1 MDHIAHI
8 RIESNENN
16 EVRVEEKVTEH
27 SKKVAVLADIY
38 SSPFRMASA
47 AHISAL
53 LHDVGKLNYDFDGYI
68 KHENG
73 IKRGEIDH
81 SYAGAKFLL
90 ELVSNDD
97 DKYKKEVARLIARII
112 ISHHGL
118 NDWYTRNNDD
128 YFDYRCSKNERYDE
142 IKSNISELIYDSK
155 LDELLNKAADEYR
168 RIFEKMKEICCAK
181 DRKQY
186 FTTLAFYHG
195 LLERLTESCLIDAD
209 RTATAEFMDGTEII
223 ESSED
228 EILRNWLDMKQ
239 RMDNKLSKFSESD
252 SLISKLRMNISD
264 RCCAFAKNDVGIA
277 QLIVP
282 TGGGKTLS
290 ALRFAIEYAVEHK
303 KERIFYISPFMSI
316 LEQNGDVI
324 REIAGDDNYLEHH
337 SDMYSK
343 IIDNKH
349 KNNDEVADELEDYE
363 LRCRHWDKQVI
374 CTTMVQ
380 FFDTLFSSRTEALRR
395 MHRFTDSIIIID
407 EVQTVP
413 VKCVYMFNL
422 AMNYMSRFMDCSIVL
437 CTATQP
443 TLEQCK
449 YPVIL
454 DENSSMT
461 GDYKQDFVDF
471 ARTKI
476 TPLLDNKGGYSYGE
490 AAAVCMDKYRENG
503 NILFVVNTKDAA
515 TKIYSEVSNLNKEE
529 SVPAKIVHLSTNMCP
544 AHRRNAIE
552 DIRNMLDKNQPVIC
566 ITTQLIEA
574 GVDISFKCVI
584 RSHAG
589 MENVAQA
596 AGRCNR
602 NGEKECGDVYIIEL
616 KEENVSGLG
625 ELTEARRQTVNTI
638 IDIMRKKSDDYLSVD
653 AMNYYFSHFYDECT
667 DKNGKDIMK
676 YQLDNPEDDILNL
689 LSLNSVFRKSGKF
702 CRDGQ
707 AFKTAGDNFRMIDNN
722 TIDIIVPYNEDARSI
737 IEALNGETTIV
748 QVLELQRKAQQY
760 IVSVYDYTFKKLSEN
775 DALIKRKRRDD
786 DNVCIY
792 ALKKEFYNN
801 ATGLSTEGEPQEAM
815 FV

>member
-8 RIESNENN
+8 KNTGGLDNES
-16 EVRVEEKVTEH
+16 VTEETVSEH
-27 SKKVAVLADIY
+27 CKKTALLARSY
-38 SSPFRMASA
+38 SAPFNMESTVFV
-47 AHISAL
+47 SAL
-53 LHDVGKLNYDFDGYI
+53 LHDSGKLNNDFDGYI
-68 KHENG
+68 KHANG

-142 IKSNISELIYDSK
+142 IKSNISELISDSE

-168 RIFEKMKEICCAK
+168 RFFEKMKEICCAK

-209 RTATAEFMDGTEII
+209 RTATAEFMEGVEITEP
-223 ESSED
+223 SED
-228 EILRNWLDMKQ
+228 EIRRNWLDMKQ
-239 RMDNKLSKFSESD
+239 RLDNKLSKFSGSD

-349 KNNDEVADELEDYE
+349 KSKDEVADELEDYE

-395 MHRFTDSIIIID
+395 MHRFTDSVIIID
-407 EVQTVP
+407 EVQSIP
-413 VKCVYMFNL
+413 IRCVYLFNL
-422 AMNYMSRFMDCSIVL
+422 AMNFLSEFMGCTIVL
-437 CTATQP
+437 CSATQP
-443 TLEQCK
+443 TFEQCK
-449 YPVIL
+449 YPIML
-454 DENSSMT
+454 DKDSSMT
-461 GDYKQDFVDF
+461 GDYTKDFEDF
-471 ARTKI
+471 KRTEVVS
-476 TPLLDNKGGYSYGE
+476 LLNNQGNTYEE
-490 AAAVCMDKYRENG
+490 AAVICMDKYRENG
-503 NILFVVNTKDAA
+503 NLLFVVNTKTAA
-515 TKIYSEVSNLNKEE
+515 AEIFRNVTQLNDEE
-529 SVPAKIVHLSTNMCP
+529 EIKAKVVHLSTNMCP
-544 AHRRNAIE
+544 AHRRKAID
-552 DIRNMLDKNQPVIC
+552 DIRRMLDNNERVIC

-584 RSHAG
+584 RSSAG
-589 MENVAQA
+589 LDNIAQA

-602 NGEKECGDVYIIEL
+602 NGEDDCRNVYIIKL
-616 KEENVSGLG
+616 K
-625 ELTEARRQTVNTI
+625 
-638 IDIMRKKSDDYLSVD
+638 
-653 AMNYYFSHFYDECT
+653 DE
-667 DKNGKDIMK
+667 
-676 YQLDNPEDDILNL
+676 
-689 LSLNSVFRKSGKF
+689 
-702 CRDGQ
+702 
-707 AFKTAGDNFRMIDNN
+707 
-722 TIDIIVPYNEDARSI
+722 
-737 IEALNGETTIV
+737 
-748 QVLELQRKAQQY
+748 
-760 IVSVYDYTFKKLSEN
+760 
-775 DALIKRKRRDD
+775 
-786 DNVCIY
+786 
-792 ALKKEFYNN
+792 
-801 ATGLSTEGEPQEAM
+801 
-815 FV
+815 

>member
-1 MDHIAHI
+1 MVFIAHLQETEI
-8 RIESNENN
+8 SNG
-16 EVRVEEKVTEH
+16 EKRKETVKEH
-27 SKKVAVLADIY
+27 SEKAAMIAEHYGQPLQISHLVYLA
-38 SSPFRMASA
+38 
-47 AHISAL
+47 AL
-53 LHDVGKLNYDFDGYI
+53 LHDAGKMNNDFSEYI
-68 KHENG
+68 NG
-73 IKRGEIDH
+73 SSRFRRGDIDH
-81 SYAGAKFLL
+81 SYAAARYLEEYSIGA
-90 ELVSNDD
+90 ND
-97 DKYKKEVARLIARII
+97 YERYTAQLIARII

-118 NDWYTRNNDD
+118 HDWWTDEGENY
-128 YFDYRCSKNERYDE
+128 YVKRCSKQERYAE
-142 IKSNISELIYDSK
+142 IKSNIKQLLSDEK
-155 LDELLNKAADEYR
+155 LDSLLSKAEEEYHKISR
-168 RIFEKMKEICCAK
+168 RINSFGRKKNGEK
-181 DRKQY
+181 D
-186 FTTLAFYHG
+186 FVTFAFYFG
-195 LLERLTESCLIDAD
+195 MFERVAESCLIDAD

-515 TKIYSEVSNLNKEE
+515 TKIYSEVSNLNKGE

-602 NGEKECGDVYIIEL
+602 NSEKECGDVYIIEL

-638 IDIMRKKSDDYLSVD
+638 IDIMRKRSDDYLSVD

>member
-8 RIESNENN
+8 KNTGGLDNDS
-16 EVRVEEKVTEH
+16 VVEEKVSEH
-27 SKKVAVLADIY
+27 CKKTALLARSY
-38 SSPFRMASA
+38 SAPLNMESTVFV
-47 AHISAL
+47 SAL
-53 LHDVGKLNYDFDGYI
+53 LHDLGKLNYDFDGYI
-68 KHENG
+68 KHENS

-81 SYAGAKFLL
+81 SYAGAKYLL
-90 ELVSNDD
+90 ELVSNDE

-142 IKSNISELIYDSK
+142 IKGNIGELVSDSD
-155 LDELLNKAADEYR
+155 LDESLTKAADEYR

-209 RTATAEFMDGTEII
+209 RTATAKFMEGIEITEP
-223 ESSED
+223 SED
-228 EILRNWLDMKQ
+228 EIQHKWLDMKQ
-239 RMDNKLSKFSESD
+239 RMDNKLSKFSGSD
-252 SLISKLRMNISD
+252 SVVSKLRMNISD

-290 ALRFAIEYAVEHK
+290 ALRFAIEYAAEHK
-303 KERIFYISPFMSI
+303 KERIFYVSPFMSI

-337 SDMYSK
+337 SDMYCK

-349 KNNDEVADELEDYE
+349 KSKEEVADELEDYE

-395 MHRFTDSIIIID
+395 MHRFADSVIIID
-407 EVQTVP
+407 EVQSIP
-413 VKCVYMFNL
+413 IRCVYLFNL
-422 AMNYMSRFMDCSIVL
+422 AMNFLSNFMGCTIVL
-437 CTATQP
+437 CSATQP
-443 TLEQCK
+443 TFEQCK
-449 YPVIL
+449 YPIML
-454 DENSSMT
+454 DKDSSMT
-461 GDYKQDFVDF
+461 GDYTKDFEDF
-471 ARTKI
+471 KRTEVVS
-476 TPLLDNKGGYSYGE
+476 LLNNQGNTYEE
-490 AAAVCMDKYRENG
+490 AAVICMDKYRENG
-503 NILFVVNTKDAA
+503 NLLFVVNTKTAA
-515 TKIYSEVSNLNKEE
+515 AEIFRNVTQLNDEE
-529 SVPAKIVHLSTNMCP
+529 EIKAKVVHLSTSMCP
-544 AHRRNAIE
+544 AHRRKAID
-552 DIRNMLDKNQPVIC
+552 DIRRMLDNNERVIC

-584 RSHAG
+584 RSSAG
-589 MENVAQA
+589 LDNIAQA

-602 NGEKECGDVYIIEL
+602 NGEDDCRKVYIIKLKDEYIAKLGKL
-616 KEENVSGLG
+616 KEAQHQCGLI
-625 ELTEARRQTVNTI
+625 V
-638 IDIMRKKSDDYLSVD
+638 RKYGCEQLLSVD
-653 AMNYYFSHFYDECT
+653 
-667 DKNGKDIMK
+667 IMK
-676 YQLDNPEDDILNL
+676 RYFRDYYEDCARDSNGDMLEYQIRNSNYSILDL
-689 LSLNSVFRKSGKF
+689 LSCNIIFSNDKGNWKS
-702 CRDGQ
+702 RQ

-722 TIDIIVPYNEDARSI
+722 TVDIIVPYNEEASGI
-737 IEALNGETTIV
+737 IEALNGETTIS
-748 QVLELQRKAQQY
+748 QALELQRKAQQY
-760 IVSVYDYTFKKLSEN
+760 IVSVYDYTFKKLAEN
-775 DALIKRKRRDD
+775 DALNEIKVRQDEK
-786 DNVCIY
+786 VCIY